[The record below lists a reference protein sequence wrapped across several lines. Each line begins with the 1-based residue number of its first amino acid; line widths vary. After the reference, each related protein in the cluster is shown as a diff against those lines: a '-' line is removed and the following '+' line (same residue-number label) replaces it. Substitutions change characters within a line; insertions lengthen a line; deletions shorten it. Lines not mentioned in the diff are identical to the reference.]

1 MEKPLPIYVPRDE
14 QFEESKAGTFSFCR
28 LKAVLHNLLPSLTTN
43 ISSKHDFT
51 GFKHLDSLFSEG
63 LLLNLG
69 LHDELLKKLPQ
80 VVSKIQT
87 TSQGLLKF
95 DTPVIISSKSYQ
107 TIAFINTY
115 TINCTLKDVCHGDF
129 YIDNVFHPTTQNL
142 NYSEYLFAN

>member
-1 MEKPLPIYVPRDE
+1 MCSFQCYIDMNYESRVEKPLPIYVPRDE

-28 LKAVLHNLLPSLTTN
+28 LKAVLHNLIPSLTTN

-63 LLLNLG
+63 LLLNFG

-80 VVSKIQT
+80 VVHKIQA

-95 DTPVIISSKSYQ
+95 DTPVIITSKLQSFE
-107 TIAFINTY
+107 TILQIKERKIYND
-115 TINCTLKDVCHGDF
+115 TITVKKL
-129 YIDNVFHPTTQNL
+129 
-142 NYSEYLFAN
+142 

>member
-1 MEKPLPIYVPRDE
+1 MSYESRVEKPLPIYVPRDE
-14 QFEESKAGTFSFCR
+14 QFEESKAGAFSFCR

-80 VVSKIQT
+80 VVHKIQT
-87 TSQGLLKF
+87 QSQGLLKF
-95 DTPVIISSKSYQ
+95 DTPVIISSKS
-107 TIAFINTY
+107 I
-115 TINCTLKDVCHGDF
+115 TLTNSLYCS
-129 YIDNVFHPTTQNL
+129 
-142 NYSEYLFAN
+142 SECSVYDFANIMIGCYVQRTSWRG

>member
-1 MEKPLPIYVPRDE
+1 MNVERWAEKPLPIYVPRDE

-69 LHDELLKKLPQ
+69 LHDELLKKLPK
-80 VVSKIQT
+80 VVSKIQAT
-87 TSQGLLKF
+87 QGLLKF
-95 DTPVIISSKSYQ
+95 DTPTIVASKWRLPSL
-107 TIAFINTY
+107 IVV
-115 TINCTLKDVCHGDF
+115 LV
-129 YIDNVFHPTTQNL
+129 L
-142 NYSEYLFAN
+142 LANMYCLLT